1 MTDVRE
7 EIALYVTEIV
17 TKELESTTLPAA
29 FRSHIVEKI
38 EDMIKTSKR
47 HIEQELDISEIVAEE
62 TGLDVQKGWNDD

>member
-38 EDMIKTSKR
+38 EDMIKLLKDTLSKSLTFQR
-47 HIEQELDISEIVAEE
+47 SLLKRLA
-62 TGLDVQKGWNDD
+62 